1 MSVWAAIVVIVF
13 VVTAG
18 EVLQKALED
27 RSGGR
32 GARAPRSVESEEELD
47 RLRERV
53 EVLAERVER
62 LSEEQRFLT
71 RLLEERS
78 AAREHPRSEDVGEW

>member
-1 MSVWAAIVVIVF
+1 MWAAIVVIVL

-18 EVLQKALED
+18 EVLQKALEG
-27 RSGGR
+27 RSGGG
-32 GARAPRSVESEEELD
+32 GARAPRSVESEEELG

-53 EVLAERVER
+53 EVLADRVER

-71 RLLEERS
+71 KLLEGRS
-78 AAREHPRSEDVGEW
+78 GATDHPRSEDRGEW